1 VAFGAPIYDWRE
13 MRRWDISEARLPPDS
28 VVQFREP
35 TVWQRYRWQIVAL
48 VTIMFTQAAV
58 IAGLFLERRRRR
70 IAELQVRQRLME
82 VLHLNRIAVA
92 GALSASV
99 AHELNQ
105 PLGAIQSNAE
115 AALLHLKAEPPNV
128 TRAQHILGNILR
140 DDQRAAKIITHLRGL
155 LKKRDEAEMQ
165 EFDLNDVISDTM
177 QIVSPEA
184 LKKGVKFN
192 AYNANGALPVRG
204 DRIQIQQAIMNL
216 AMNGIDAMQECDPGR
231 RKMAIKT
238 ALVDRSAVEV
248 SVEDFGTGIPPD
260 RLNKIFDA
268 FYTTKKLGTGL
279 GLPIARTIIEAY
291 GGKIWA
297 ENRAGGGAMFCF
309 TLPLSGAD
317 AS

>member
-1 VAFGAPIYDWRE
+1 
-13 MRRWDISEARLPPDS
+13 M
-28 VVQFREP
+28 
-35 TVWQRYRWQIVAL
+35 
-48 VTIMFTQAAV
+48 
-58 IAGLFLERRRRR
+58 
-70 IAELQVRQRLME
+70 
-82 VLHLNRIAVA
+82 
-92 GALSASV
+92 
-99 AHELNQ
+99 
-105 PLGAIQSNAE
+105 
-115 AALLHLKAEPPNV
+115 LHLKAEPPNA

-140 DDQRAAKIITHLRGL
+140 DDQRAAKIIIHLRGL

-184 LKKGVKFN
+184 LKKGVEFD
-192 AYNANGALPVRG
+192 AYNANGALP
-204 DRIQIQQAIMNL
+204 QQAIMNL